1 MVVNEIQRECR
12 YRPCYVH
19 HRPCWLQDS
28 VKSLLKYRWVP
39 GKVLFVLLNF
49 GVRCRIS
56 QTRVREI
63 VDILKELRRVIELE
77 QQTISLLGET
87 VGPVFEEAVQLLY
100 SSMGKVVLT
109 GVGKSGIIAQKIAAT
124 LVSTGTPAL
133 FLHGAEGMHG
143 DIGIVDRDDVVI
155 AVGKSGESEELL
167 TILPFIKR
175 LGARVISITANSN
188 SAMAR
193 ISDLVLVTPVPEEA
207 CPLNMAPTSS
217 TTAALVLGD
226 ALAMTLM
233 KMRDFQPTDFA
244 LYHPGGQ
251 LGKRL
256 LLTVGDIMRS
266 GEDNP
271 IIHISKDSRTMLY
284 EITSKRAGAVSVID
298 DDHRLMGLVTDYDI
312 RRVLE
317 GEKDLFS
324 MTIST
329 IMNPKPA
336 FVYQDEKAM
345 RALEIMEKREKPI
358 SVLPVID
365 QNKKVIGIIHLHD
378 LIAHG
383 L

>member
-1 MVVNEIQRECR
+1 M
-12 YRPCYVH
+12 
-19 HRPCWLQDS
+19 
-28 VKSLLKYRWVP
+28 
-39 GKVLFVLLNF
+39 
-49 GVRCRIS
+49 
-56 QTRVREI
+56 
-63 VDILKELRRVIELE
+63 DILKELRRVIELE
-77 QQTISLLGET
+77 QQTISLLGENL
-87 VGPVFEEAVQLLY
+87 GPVFEEAVQLLY
-100 SSMGKVVLT
+100 SSVGKVVLT

-143 DIGIVDRDDVVI
+143 DIGIVDKDDVVI

-298 DDHRLMGLVTDYDI
+298 DDHHLLGLVTDFDI

-317 GEKDLFS
+317 GEKDIFS
-324 MTIST
+324 MAIST
-329 IMNPKPA
+329 IMNPKPS
-336 FVYQDEKAM
+336 FVYQDEKAIH
-345 RALEIMEKREKPI
+345 ALEIMEKREKPI

-365 QNKKVIGIIHLHD
+365 HTKKVIGIIHLHD

>member
-1 MVVNEIQRECR
+1 M
-12 YRPCYVH
+12 
-19 HRPCWLQDS
+19 
-28 VKSLLKYRWVP
+28 
-39 GKVLFVLLNF
+39 
-49 GVRCRIS
+49 
-56 QTRVREI
+56 
-63 VDILKELRRVIELE
+63 DILKELRRVIELE
-77 QQTISLLGET
+77 QQTISLLGENL
-87 VGPVFEEAVQLLY
+87 GPVFEEAVQLLY
-100 SSMGKVVLT
+100 SSVGKVVLT

-143 DIGIVDRDDVVI
+143 DIGIVDKDDVVI

-298 DDHRLMGLVTDYDI
+298 DDHHLLGLVTDFDI

-317 GEKDLFS
+317 GEKDIILDGHFDYHES
-324 MTIST
+324 QAIIRIS
-329 IMNPKPA
+329 
-336 FVYQDEKAM
+336 
-345 RALEIMEKREKPI
+345 R
-358 SVLPVID
+358 
-365 QNKKVIGIIHLHD
+365 
-378 LIAHG
+378 
-383 L
+383 

>member
-1 MVVNEIQRECR
+1 M
-12 YRPCYVH
+12 
-19 HRPCWLQDS
+19 
-28 VKSLLKYRWVP
+28 
-39 GKVLFVLLNF
+39 
-49 GVRCRIS
+49 
-56 QTRVREI
+56 
-63 VDILKELRRVIELE
+63 DILKELRRVIELE
-77 QQTISLLGET
+77 QQTISLLGESL
-87 VGPVFEEAVQLLY
+87 GPVFEEAVQLLY
-100 SSMGKVVLT
+100 SSVGKVVLT

-143 DIGIVDRDDVVI
+143 DIGIVDKDDVVI

-298 DDHRLMGLVTDYDI
+298 DDHHLLGLVTDYDI

-324 MTIST
+324 MTISSYHESQ
-329 IMNPKPA
+329 A
-336 FVYQDEKAM
+336 GSFVYQDEKAIH
-345 RALEIMEKREKPI
+345 ALEIMEKREKPI

>member
-1 MVVNEIQRECR
+1 MDV
-12 YRPCYVH
+12 
-19 HRPCWLQDS
+19 
-28 VKSLLKYRWVP
+28 
-39 GKVLFVLLNF
+39 
-49 GVRCRIS
+49 
-56 QTRVREI
+56 
-63 VDILKELRRVIELE
+63 LKELRRVIELE
-77 QQTISLLGET
+77 QQTISLLGESL
-87 VGPVFEEAVQLLY
+87 GPVFEEAVQLLY
-100 SSMGKVVLT
+100 SSVGKVVLT
-109 GVGKSGIIAQKIAAT
+109 GVGKSGIIAQKISAT

-143 DIGIVDRDDVVI
+143 DIGIVDKDDVVI

-167 TILPFIKR
+167 TILPFIRR
-175 LGARVISITANSN
+175 LGARVISITANSD

-284 EITSKRAGAVSVID
+284 EITRKRAGAVSVID
-298 DDHRLMGLVTDYDI
+298 DDQHLLGLVTDFDI

-317 GEKDLFS
+317 GKRDIFS

-329 IMNPKPA
+329 VMNPKPA
-336 FVYQDEKAM
+336 FVYQDEKAIH
-345 RALEIMEKREKPI
+345 ALEIMEKREKPI
-358 SVLPVID
+358 SLLPVLD
-365 QNKKVIGIIHLHD
+365 RQSKVVGMIHLHD
-378 LIAHG
+378 LVARG

>member
-1 MVVNEIQRECR
+1 MDV
-12 YRPCYVH
+12 
-19 HRPCWLQDS
+19 
-28 VKSLLKYRWVP
+28 
-39 GKVLFVLLNF
+39 
-49 GVRCRIS
+49 
-56 QTRVREI
+56 
-63 VDILKELRRVIELE
+63 LKELRRVIELE
-77 QQTISLLGET
+77 QQTISLLGESL
-87 VGPVFEEAVQLLY
+87 GPVFEEAVQLLY
-100 SSMGKVVLT
+100 SSVGKVVLT

-143 DIGIVDRDDVVI
+143 DIGIVDKDDVVI

-167 TILPFIKR
+167 TILPFIRR
-175 LGARVISITANSN
+175 LGARVISITANSD

-271 IIHISKDSRTMLY
+271 IIHVSKDSRTMLY

-298 DDHRLMGLVTDYDI
+298 DDQCLLGLVTDFDI

-317 GEKDLFS
+317 GEKDIFS
-324 MTIST
+324 MTISAV
-329 IMNPKPA
+329 MNPKPA
-336 FVYQDEKAM
+336 FVYQDEKAIH
-345 RALEIMEKREKPI
+345 ALEMMEKREKPI